1 MDLQLVF
8 SFIWAATLLAF
19 MPGPD
24 NIMVLTE
31 SITKGKRNGVALS
44 VGLSS
49 GVLIHTMAAAT
60 GLSLILQ
67 SSSLAFQVVK
77 YLGAA
82 YLFYLAYQSWKEQPQ
97 YTQLD
102 QQQVDDYNFWKLIQ
116 KGFLMNVL
124 NPKVSLFF
132 IAFLP
137 VFVSTS
143 GFSPTIQL
151 LVLGFLFMI
160 VSLVVFVFIAQLSG
174 QLSPYLNNPKFWKIT
189 KWGKTLVLSGLG
201 VLLALSK
208 NQ

>member
-31 SITKGKRNGVALS
+31 SITKGKRNGIALS
-44 VGLSS
+44 IGLSS

-67 SSSLAFQVVK
+67 SSSLAFEVVK

-97 YTQLD
+97 YTELD
-102 QQQVDDYNFWKLIQ
+102 QQVDDYNFGKLVR

-143 GFSPTIQL
+143 GFSPTVQL
-151 LVLGFLFMI
+151 LILGFLFMI
-160 VSLVVFVFIAQLSG
+160 VSLVVFVLIAQLSG
-174 QLSPYLNNPKFWKIT
+174 QLSTYLNNPKFWKVT
-189 KWGKTLVLSGLG
+189 KWGKILVLSSLG
-201 VLLALSK
+201 ILLALSK